1 VSFAMPVVANAAARS
16 TLMIQTTN
24 ASALR
29 FCSIE
34 PPSDSCRVYCL
45 GNAELQDPGRKT
57 PATQHPTTTNRMP
70 DYAIFILIGLG
81 AGTLAGLF
89 GIGGGIIIVPALVFF
104 AGFAQ
109 RVANGTSLAVFLLPV
124 GALGAWAYYK
134 EGNVKV
140 VPALIMAAGLFIG
153 SFIGAK
159 LNHALPLPVIRR
171 GFALLL
177 VVTAARMWFAK

>member
-1 VSFAMPVVANAAARS
+1 
-16 TLMIQTTN
+16 
-24 ASALR
+24 
-29 FCSIE
+29 
-34 PPSDSCRVYCL
+34 
-45 GNAELQDPGRKT
+45 
-57 PATQHPTTTNRMP
+57 MP